1 MAEQQVILL
10 PLLSLPLLLLF
21 SLVFLFRLRR
31 CSIKLPPSPPR
42 IPIIG
47 NFHQLGALPH
57 RSLKA
62 LSQKFGPL
70 MLLHLGSVPV
80 LVVYKKI
87 FFKVQYQLTTFNKNQ
102 YYINFFL
109 IKKTKQR

>member
-31 CSIKLPPSPPR
+31 CSIKLPPSPPG

-47 NFHQLGALPH
+47 NFHQLDALPLDPKY
-57 RSLKA
+57 S
-62 LSQKFGPL
+62 
-70 MLLHLGSVPV
+70 
-80 LVVYKKI
+80 
-87 FFKVQYQLTTFNKNQ
+87 
-102 YYINFFL
+102 
-109 IKKTKQR
+109 KTSTAQI